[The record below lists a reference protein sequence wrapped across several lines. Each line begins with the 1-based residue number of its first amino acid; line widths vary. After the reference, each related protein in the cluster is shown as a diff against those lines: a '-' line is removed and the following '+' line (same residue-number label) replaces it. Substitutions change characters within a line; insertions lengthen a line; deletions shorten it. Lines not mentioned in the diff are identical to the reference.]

1 MSALIYTFPS
11 GKLIEGEFIVVENVV
26 ENQDEELEMISR
38 ALDRLMRDFYKE
50 RAES

>member
-11 GKLIEGEFIVVENVV
+11 GKLIEGEFIVV